1 MAAPGNGLMGRAK
14 PRVGRGGRVG
24 QAGQAGQG
32 GQAGRVGQVVE
43 AVGGVYRVQ
52 TGDGVVEASLRGR
65 VKWSGPV
72 PGKVVIGDHVE
83 VVAGAGG
90 AGGAAVIESVRE
102 RRTSLSRWTSG
113 GRVVKV
119 VAANLDRLLVVM
131 SVADPPPSREVIDRM
146 LVMGESGSMEV
157 RIILNKVDL
166 ARGRAVAAELGA
178 AYRAA
183 GYAVTATSAVTGEGM
198 GAFRAII
205 HAGSSA
211 LAGPSGV
218 GKSSLLNAVEPT
230 LDLRTRR
237 VGRRSR
243 IGKHTTVSSRLIALT
258 DGGHVA
264 DTPGFSD
271 VGLTGVARAELD
283 GCFADFRPFLG
294 ICHFKDCTHVHE
306 PGCAVLD
313 AVASGHIQPERHRSY
328 RTMLAELQERGP

>member
-14 PRVGRGGRVG
+14 PRVGRVG
-24 QAGQAGQG
+24 QAGQ
-32 GQAGRVGQVVE
+32 VGQVVE

-52 TGDGVVEASLRGR
+52 TDDGVVEASLRGR

-90 AGGAAVIESVRE
+90 GRVIESVRE

-166 ARGRAVAAELGA
+166 ARGRAVAAELGR

-198 GAFRAII
+198 GAFGAII

-218 GKSSLLNAVEPT
+218 GKSSLLNAVEPS

-243 IGKHTTVSSRLIALT
+243 IGKHTTVSSRLIALA

-283 GCFADFRPFLG
+283 GCFADFRQFLG
-294 ICHFKDCTHVHE
+294 TCHFKDCTHVHE